1 MRKLSAI
8 ICAVTCAA
16 TLALVGCATT
26 QQVSQQVSQQVHLT
40 PSHTVPLPKL
50 SLNQPISREQLLT
63 IKYQG
68 REDQVLVLLE
78 GQDQELKL
86 SVLNPLGI
94 RVVDASYDAGQ
105 LSVTTHIQIEQLPPA
120 AQVLFDIF
128 LGILPHDN
136 IAAVLP
142 EGFTLQDEARTR
154 TIYDERGQVVEQ
166 VTFDPNHNATG
177 IHHQVFGY
185 IIEIN
190 DLN

>member
-1 MRKLSAI
+1 MRKLTAI

-26 QQVSQQVSQQVHLT
+26 QQVSQQVHLT

-50 SLNQPISREQLLT
+50 RLDQPISREQLLT

-166 VTFDPNHNATG
+166 VTFDQKRNATG

>member
-26 QQVSQQVSQQVHLT
+26 QQVSQQVHLT

-50 SLNQPISREQLLT
+50 RLNQPISREQLLT

-166 VTFDPNHNATG
+166 VTFDPNHNAAG